1 MLSGKFEIVSGK
13 CQGNLFLPER
23 GNPGRTWSESTLLV
37 LLCYSFHAHVSD
49 HHKKKQLEEEK
60 KEREEREK
68 QLQQQQLQD
77 PGGGMLMAPTTPTR
91 FVPGSRPRFS
101 PSRVQT
107 SPRQISPR
115 GVHPVSLT
123 RASPRGGG
131 VRHEPYPGAR
141 PRKPLNF
148 DPNRRPQPSSMRLP
162 TDPSNS
168 AQKPIKIEAMD
179 EDDDNADK
187 TQSEQPKSVDSGKGD
202 SGGEPAATDSASPA
216 PPHTPTDSI
225 HSPAVRDDGDESS
238 SSTIVNEPSEVK
250 YSDTLPPGGLSLDS
264 DLSNLMGAPS
274 ETAKSD
280 TSASDSAA
288 IDPNVSVKLEAVGD
302 DDDLEI
308 MGVEPGQMPQPDYG
322 LMPNLQQQ
330 MGFGPSTSGAQGGMG
345 DQSSQGYSKSRVTS
359 LSLYVQ
365 SSYHTYMLVFF
376 RDSTLLHRSFKM
388 HCIFEIMKH
397 LKIGWL
403 QLVFCH

>member
-1 MLSGKFEIVSGK
+1 M
-13 CQGNLFLPER
+13 N
-23 GNPGRTWSESTLLV
+23 
-37 LLCYSFHAHVSD
+37 VSD
-49 HHKKKQLEEEK
+49 HHKKKQLEQEK
-60 KEREEREK
+60 KEQEEREK

-91 FVPGSRPRFS
+91 FVPGPRPRFS
-101 PSRVQT
+101 PSRIQT
-107 SPRQISPR
+107 SPRQFSPR

-123 RASPRGGG
+123 RASPRGGASN

-148 DPNRRPQPSSMRLP
+148 DPNRRPQPSPMRLP

-168 AQKPIKIEAMD
+168 AQKPIKIEAL
-179 EDDDNADK
+179 DDDDSADK
-187 TQSEQPKSVDSGKGD
+187 SQTDQPNSVDSGKGD
-202 SGGEPAATDSASPA
+202 SGTEPNTAGASPSQN
-216 PPHTPTDSI
+216 PSDSV

-274 ETAKSD
+274 DTAKSD

-288 IDPNVSVKLEAVGD
+288 IDPNVSVKLEAMGD

-322 LMPNLQQQ
+322 LMPNLQT
-330 MGFGPSTSGAQGGMG
+330 MGYNPSTSGAQGGMG
-345 DQSSQGYSKSRVTS
+345 DQSSQGYSKSE
-359 LSLYVQ
+359 LLP
-365 SSYHTYMLVFF
+365 LVLCSVFIPHMYA
-376 RDSTLLHRSFKM
+376 R
-388 HCIFEIMKH
+388 I
-397 LKIGWL
+397 L
-403 QLVFCH
+403 QRYYFTFNL